1 VKPGRARGLCVCLAV
16 ALVAICCPSQ
26 GRAAGLP
33 FEPNDSLASAFG
45 PLAVAQAYEAGL
57 EGGSDRDFYF
67 FYATAPSAGAVVLT
81 VRNLGGGSALSGVDA
96 TLLDA
101 NETPVAALPYLEDG
115 EVRSAEARL
124 APQKYFVEVSPS
136 EGYGDSYRLELS
148 GAIGGYGTIS
158 RRCADAEGKAAAA
171 STALDRAEAKLQRV
185 IARLRRS
192 RYAGPAA
199 RRSAQVAVRRARALR
214 AKRLRELRE
223 ARKSREPW
231 CSIAS

>member
-1 VKPGRARGLCVCLAV
+1 MFGRAGELCACLAV

-26 GRAAGLP
+26 SRAAGLP
-33 FEPNDSLASAFG
+33 FEPNDSLTSAYG
-45 PLAVAQAYEAGL
+45 PLAAAQAYEAAL
-57 EGGSDRDFYF
+57 ESGADRDFYF
-67 FYATAPSAGAVVLT
+67 FYATAPSAGAIVVT

-101 NETPVAALPYLEDG
+101 TETAVAALPYLGDG
-115 EVRSAEARL
+115 EVRSVEARL

-136 EGYGDSYRLELS
+136 EGFGDSYRLEVS

-158 RRCADAEGKAAAA
+158 RRCADAESKAAAA
-171 STALDRAEAKLQRV
+171 STALDRVEAKLQRV
-185 IARLRRS
+185 VARLRRS

-199 RRSAQVAVRRARALR
+199 RRSAQAAVRTARALR
-214 AKRLRELRE
+214 AKRLRELRG